1 MFAVMSS
8 KHSTPVIS
16 WQAGCLAVALGLVAC
31 GGSEPGDVGTGNAG
45 TGNAGTGNAG
55 MGNGGSDAGSG
66 SEDAGAQGGN
76 PGSPDAALGSF
87 LPWQEGNT
95 WTYRVT
101 EAGVT
106 STKVTT
112 VGALEP
118 VGGTGPNADLEANK
132 VETAKGTGG
141 MDLTVSWQLQVGDS
155 VLRYREQAYS
165 ASTGDLELDE
175 HWDPHKIHFDGSPEH
190 TVAGATWL
198 EEYQE
203 TKLPVGGAPETT
215 TARDRWTVIAVDEEV
230 TVPAGTFSALVL
242 TKAGGTVLKTYYY
255 VRGVGKVKEEG
266 TQTEELQ
273 SFEVSE

>member
-8 KHSTPVIS
+8 KQSTPVIS
-16 WQAGCLAVALGLVAC
+16 WQAGCLTVALGLVAC
-31 GGSEPGDVGTGNAG
+31 GGSEPAEVGNGNAG
-45 TGNAGTGNAG
+45 TANAGTS
-55 MGNGGSDAGSG
+55 NGGSGNGDDAGP
-66 SEDAGAQGGN
+66 QGGN
-76 PGSPDAALGSF
+76 SGSPDAALGSY

-101 EAGVT
+101 ESGVV

-118 VGGTGPNADLEANK
+118 VGGTGPNADVEANK
-132 VETAKGTGG
+132 VTTSKGMGG
-141 MDLTVSWQLQVGDS
+141 MDLTVSWQLQVGDR
-155 VLRYREQAYS
+155 VLRYREQAFS
-165 ASTGDLELDE
+165 AGTGDLELDE

-203 TKLPVGGAPETT
+203 TKLPVGGAPETM

-242 TKAGGTVLKTYYY
+242 TKAGGTALKTYYY

-273 SFEVSE
+273 SFEVTE

>member
-1 MFAVMSS
+1 MFVKSFS
-8 KHSTPVIS
+8 KCSTP
-16 WQAGCLAVALGLVAC
+16 ALAPRAALVAIFALGLVAC
-31 GGSEPGDVGTGNAG
+31 GNSDPSDVANGNAGSGNAG
-45 TGNAGTGNAG
+45 TGQ
-55 MGNGGSDAGSG
+55 GGSDAGSG
-66 SEDAGAQGGN
+66 TDDAGAQGGN
-76 PGSPDAALGSF
+76 PGSPDASLAPF
-87 LPWQEGNT
+87 LPWQDGNT

-132 VETAKGTGG
+132 VETTKGAGG
-141 MDLTVSWQLQVGDS
+141 MDLTVSWQLLVGER
-155 VLRYREQAYS
+155 VLRYREQSFS

-175 HWDPHKIHFDGSPEH
+175 HWDPHKIHFDGSAEH
-190 TVAGATWL
+190 IVANATWL

-203 TKLPVGGAPETT
+203 TKLPVGGAPETA

-242 TKAGGTVLKTYYY
+242 TKAGGTSLKTYYY

-266 TQTEELQ
+266 TQTEELE
-273 SFEVSE
+273 SFEVNE